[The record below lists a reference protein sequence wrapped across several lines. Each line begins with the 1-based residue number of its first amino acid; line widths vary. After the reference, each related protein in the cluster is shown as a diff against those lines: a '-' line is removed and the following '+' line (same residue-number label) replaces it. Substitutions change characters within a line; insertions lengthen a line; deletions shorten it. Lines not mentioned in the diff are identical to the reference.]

1 MIRTFFWYFA
11 LILILILCA
20 GIFLLY
26 GIESNA
32 TFLQLKQAAITTGW
46 YMPAFYC
53 HVIGSSII
61 LIAGLFQFSKRV
73 YNNRPLH
80 KALGKLYVFG
90 VLFFAAPGA
99 YVMTFFIN
107 RGPFVFLSF
116 FIQNSLWILF
126 TFYAWK
132 LVMKGRIDEHIQY
145 MRRSFALAFAAVTL
159 RLYIWLFNV
168 FGLSLDFAGNY
179 IIIAFASWV
188 PNLIVAEIINYYSKS
203 YNMQKA

>member
-1 MIRTFFWYFA
+1 MITILRYLA
-11 LILILILCA
+11 LFLIVFLCG
-20 GIFLLY
+20 GIFYMY
-26 GIESNA
+26 GIQSNA
-32 TFLQLKQAAITTGW
+32 HFLQLKQAAIKTGW

-61 LIAGLFQFSKRV
+61 LLAGFFQFSKKV

-107 RGPFVFLSF
+107 RGMGPFISFLM
-116 FIQNSLWILF
+116 QNTLWVLF

-132 LVMKGRIDEHIQY
+132 LVMKGRIAEHIQY
-145 MRRSFALAFAAVTL
+145 MRRSYALAFAAVTL
-159 RLYIWLFNV
+159 RLYIWLFTVLGNGV
-168 FGLSLDFAGNY
+168 DFKYNY
-179 IIIAFASWV
+179 LIIAFASWV
-188 PNLIVAEIINYYSKS
+188 PNLIVAEIINYYSKP
-203 YNMQKA
+203 YNLKNA